1 MTDLAKLLCDNN
13 ANETHFPM
21 GEDTPTPCLDC
32 ERLARALS
40 GKVLVIDSLTDEQC
54 RQLYLLLGKTY
65 CGEQEFAEDVRAALR
80 RLGEV
85 DG

>member
-1 MTDLAKLLCDNN
+1 MTDLAKLLRDALYTLRGKTYAGGDNDGV
-13 ANETHFPM
+13 FSR
-21 GEDTPTPCLDC
+21 D
-32 ERLARALS
+32 LASALQ